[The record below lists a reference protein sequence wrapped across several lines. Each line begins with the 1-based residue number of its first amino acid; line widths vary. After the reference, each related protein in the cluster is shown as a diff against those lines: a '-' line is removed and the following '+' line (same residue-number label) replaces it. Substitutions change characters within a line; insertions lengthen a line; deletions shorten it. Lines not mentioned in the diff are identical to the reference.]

1 MKIKWIGGMRM
12 IPRLGILQ
20 YGDVRVVPDDIA
32 KGFIKQ
38 GLARKFIVK
47 RNKQKETKQEK

>member
-1 MKIKWIGGMRM
+1 M